1 MYRPPLTSSPRA
13 ILSSPFV
20 PFIVLF
26 CRVFETSDPVHLEK
40 LASVIEMLQLL
51 PAGLPEAYE
60 RQLRVFKLMYEVGCN
75 FIKSNSNE
83 QSAGRRLSDADFD
96 MFFREAGILPPN
108 AAPYSN
114 VQPHRDEGH
123 GALVSNSGHGFQ
135 GNMAPLMPDS
145 GAELSNWFDQN
156 HQMFR
161 MLEDS
166 F

>member
-1 MYRPPLTSSPRA
+1 M
-13 ILSSPFV
+13 

-40 LASVIEMLQLL
+40 LAAVIEMLQLL
-51 PAGLPEAYE
+51 PDDLPDAFMKQLKIFKHMYDVAY
-60 RQLRVFKLMYEVGCN
+60 N
-75 FIKSNSNE
+75 FIHASGS
-83 QSAGRRLSDADFD
+83 QQLDQRAPDVGLD
-96 MFFREAGILPPN
+96 MFFREAGILP
-108 AAPYSN
+108 SN
-114 VQPHRDEGH
+114 GVPFGGPHLSRNDASNG
-123 GALVSNSGHGFQ
+123 LDPVSGQSFQ
-135 GNMAPLMPDS
+135 GMMSSHMGDS